1 MAATDTYHRFDAS
14 SHQQHAVPPLCLFSL
29 SAGSSA
35 AGQHSLIRKLEL
47 IARRGFHSVE
57 LFQDDLTAF
66 VESDEFEMIYQD
78 ARADSPPL
86 SLELPQQET
95 DVIRTTT
102 FNAFGPCIPSQLH
115 REVAA
120 AAYIGL
126 LSKSLGIKV
135 ASLQPLRDFEGWAEA
150 GPRSDAFSRIT
161 SRFEV
166 MHALGTDLLF
176 ICSNCQPADRLVP
189 AEQYRER
196 AGADLAELADL
207 AKACSPA
214 DCQARW
220 SKLGLED
227 PIGMMARAFPRR
239 HDMPLLSPPESRR
252 GSSFATVP
260 ELDMSPA
267 TTSAPALANLPL
279 SFQGHYTQPT
289 APIRP
294 IRIGYEALSWGT
306 HVDVWRSAWDI
317 VQTANRPQ
325 IGLVLDSFNTIGRE
339 WADPCSPSGISQPEH
354 EVDARLKASIE
365 MMGELLAGKAEKIF
379 FLQIADAR
387 RMVGGPLAPS
397 PNETEPRPS
406 RMIWSRSNR
415 LFPLEREL
423 GAFLPVVDFV
433 RKVEEIGY
441 RGPWSVEVF
450 CDSIHEKDDAV
461 PVNHVDRG
469 YRSLQRLITA
479 VRSS

>member
-1 MAATDTYHRFDAS
+1 MRPWAMAATDTYHRFDAS
-14 SHQQHAVPPLCLFSL
+14 SHQQHAVSKIRQPARSIFELPPSSPSVITLYPRLSSPGLAQYSTDTLTGTFPTDQPPLCLFSL

-196 AGADLAELADL
+196 AGAELAELADL

-214 DCQARW
+214 DC
-220 SKLGLED
+220 
-227 PIGMMARAFPRR
+227 
-239 HDMPLLSPPESRR
+239 
-252 GSSFATVP
+252 
-260 ELDMSPA
+260 
-267 TTSAPALANLPL
+267 
-279 SFQGHYTQPT
+279 HYTQPT

-317 VQTANRPQ
+317 VETANRPQ

-354 EVDARLKASIE
+354 EADARLKASIE